1 MNNEQKPFTEENSNG
16 REESGIKK
24 GHKSVK
30 RKLRTERKADAN
42 EEKGDQ
48 GQQEEVKT
56 AVKMGRPVIDFDW
69 EAFDRLCMLHCTAVE
84 IAAYFDCSVD
94 TVERRV
100 KEKFG
105 LTFAE
110 VFNVKSG
117 KGKVSLRR
125 KQYEVAMSGDRAML
139 IWIGK
144 NWLGQSEPREPESS
158 DQSLSQ
164 LFIEWLA
171 NKNKPEGE

>member
-1 MNNEQKPFTEENSNG
+1 MDNEQKPFTEEINNG
-16 REESGIKK
+16 QQKGIVEK
-24 GHKSVK
+24 GNKSVK
-30 RKLRTERKADAN
+30 RKLRAERKADSN
-42 EEKGDQ
+42 EEKADG
-48 GQQEEVKT
+48 QEEVK
-56 AVKMGRPVIDFDW
+56 ASKIMGRPVIEFDW
-69 EAFDRLCMLHCTAVE
+69 DAFDRLCMLHCTAVE

-100 KEKFG
+100 KEKYG

-110 VFNVKSG
+110 VFNIKSG

-144 NWLGQSEPREPESS
+144 NWLGQSEPKEPEST

-164 LFIEWLA
+164 LFIEYLA
-171 NKNKPEGE
+171 SKNKAESE